1 MNATARFGLF
11 MQSFGHCIAS
21 FVVNQAFKWKA
32 FVARHIIDDVPADLE
47 DHF

>member
-1 MNATARFGLF
+1 VGD
-11 MQSFGHCIAS
+11 
-21 FVVNQAFKWKA
+21 QAFKWKA